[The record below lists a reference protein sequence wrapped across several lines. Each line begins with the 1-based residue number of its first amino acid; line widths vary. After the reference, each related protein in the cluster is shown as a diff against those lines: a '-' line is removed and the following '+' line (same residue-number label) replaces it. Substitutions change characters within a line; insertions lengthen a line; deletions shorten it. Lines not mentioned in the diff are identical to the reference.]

1 MNGVLIYSE
10 RRTLALELLT
20 FARTLSV
27 PVSVAL
33 LGEDSRA
40 WAEDCFAHGAQCAYF
55 GPHPALNDM
64 QADVLASALAQ
75 IVTLAETDVILSGST
90 LRGREV
96 AARLAQKLDA
106 GCITDANGLRYEAG
120 QLIATRYSL
129 GGNTVSTQTITSP
142 RQVIAVMPQTI
153 QATPLEG
160 FNHGEMIEVSL
171 DLKPSPVQVIERRP
185 KPIAGVD
192 VASAEVVVCIGRGVN
207 APQDLAMVEALAQ
220 ALGGVIACTRPI
232 SHDRHW
238 LHEEQ
243 MIGISGKVVKPL
255 LYLGIGLSGQIQHT
269 VGISGAKVIAAINS
283 DKNAPIFQ
291 LADYGIVGDLYQ
303 IVPKLLERLSTQSP

>member
-1 MNGVLIYSE
+1 MNNVLVYSE

-20 FARTLSV
+20 FARTLSI
-27 PVSVAL
+27 PASVAL
-33 LGEDSRA
+33 FGEDSRA
-40 WAEDCFAHGAQCAYF
+40 WVEDCFAHGAQRAYF
-55 GPHPALNDM
+55 SAHPALSSM
-64 QADVLASALAQ
+64 QADILASALAQ
-75 IVTLAETDVILSGST
+75 IVALAGANIILSGST

-129 GGNTVSTQTITSP
+129 GGNTVSTQVITSP
-142 RQVIAVMPQTI
+142 QQVIAVMPQTI

-160 FNHGEMIEVSL
+160 FNRGEVIEVTL
-171 DLKPSPVQVIERRP
+171 DLNLSPLRVIERRP
-185 KPIAGVD
+185 KPIAKVN
-192 VASAEVVVCIGRGVN
+192 VESAEVVVCIGRGVN
-207 APQDLAMVEALAQ
+207 APQDLALVEALAQ
-220 ALGGVIACTRPI
+220 ALGGVLACTRPI

-243 MIGISGKVVKPL
+243 MIGISGKMVKPR

-269 VGISGAKVIAAINS
+269 VGITGAKVIAAINS

-291 LADYGIVGDLYQ
+291 LVDYGIVGDLYQ
-303 IVPKLLERLSTQSP
+303 VMPKLLERLSK